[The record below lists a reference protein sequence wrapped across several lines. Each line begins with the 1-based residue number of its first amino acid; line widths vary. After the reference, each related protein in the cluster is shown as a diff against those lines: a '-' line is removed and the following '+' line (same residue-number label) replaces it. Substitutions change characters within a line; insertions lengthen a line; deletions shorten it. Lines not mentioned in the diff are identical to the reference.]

1 MDATFISFAKIRLYF
16 TPFSGQWATRKW
28 MFCRKIFRAAVE
40 PFEVNF
46 VDVTEV
52 QQILSG
58 RSGVRNTAARMG
70 MMGMSGILSSVLLI

>member
-1 MDATFISFAKIRLYF
+1 
-16 TPFSGQWATRKW
+16 
-28 MFCRKIFRAAVE
+28 MFCRKVFCAAVE
-40 PFEVNF
+40 PAEVIF